1 MAYNHPEALIP
12 DYTDIVVT
20 HEAPVMILDE
30 SNGVNWGNAPLR
42 NRVQEIKPKYHLFGH
57 AHDGYGT
64 DKQEGIVFSNGAI
77 LDDNYKSRRKGK
89 LFIL

>member
-1 MAYNHPEALIP
+1 MAYNHPEILIP
-12 DYTDIVVT
+12 DDTDIVIT
-20 HEAPVMILDE
+20 HEPPVMILDE

-64 DKQEGIVFSNGAI
+64 EKKEGIVFSTGAI
-77 LDDNYKSRRKGK
+77 LDDRYN
-89 LFIL
+89 IIT